1 MKSFLQFNEDA
12 ESAHRSMTSG
22 LGQSR
27 SGTIGGSYNKPSV
40 RPKTGIGGFLK
51 DKINQMRKPELR
63 SQQKKASSLTKKP
76 DTSVQKVNVSVQD
89 RGKERPAYR
98 PRLTPAEKQ
107 KVSAAKQ
114 KRLSSSAKR
123 KALVPIPQQ
132 KALPPS
138 PQQKELPPSSKQKEL
153 PPSPQQK
160 ALPPSSKQKALPPA
174 RS

>member
-12 ESAHRSMTSG
+12 AAAHRSRTAG
-22 LGQSR
+22 LGKAR
-27 SGTIGGSYNKPSV
+27 SGTAGGSYHKPSV
-40 RPKTGIGGFLK
+40 RRKTGVGGFLK
-51 DKINQMRKPELR
+51 DKIKQMRKPELR

-89 RGKERPAYR
+89 KRKELPAYR

-107 KVSAAKQ
+107 KVSAAKE
-114 KRLSSSAKR
+114 KRLSSSAQR
-123 KALVPIPQQ
+123 KA
-132 KALPPS
+132 
-138 PQQKELPPSSKQKEL
+138 L

-160 ALPPSSKQKALPPA
+160 ALPPA

>member
-12 ESAHRSMTSG
+12 QAAAIAAHKSRTVG

-27 SGTIGGSYNKPSV
+27 SGTQGGGYHKPSV
-40 RPKTGIGGFLK
+40 RRKTGIGGFLK
-51 DKINQMRKPELR
+51 DKIKQMRKPELR

-123 KALVPIPQQ
+123 KALVP
-132 KALPPS
+132 S
-138 PQQKELPPSSKQKEL
+138 PQQKEL

-174 RS
+174 KS

>member
-12 ESAHRSMTSG
+12 AAAHRSRTAG
-22 LGQSR
+22 LGRAR
-27 SGTIGGSYNKPSV
+27 SGTTGGSYHKPSV
-40 RPKTGIGGFLK
+40 RRKTGVGGFLK
-51 DKINQMRKPELR
+51 DKIKQMRKPELR

-89 RGKERPAYR
+89 KRKELPAYR

-107 KVSAAKQ
+107 KVSAAKE
-114 KRLSSSAKR
+114 KRLSSSAQR
-123 KALVPIPQQ
+123 KA
-132 KALPPS
+132 
-138 PQQKELPPSSKQKEL
+138 L

-160 ALPPSSKQKALPPA
+160 ALPPA